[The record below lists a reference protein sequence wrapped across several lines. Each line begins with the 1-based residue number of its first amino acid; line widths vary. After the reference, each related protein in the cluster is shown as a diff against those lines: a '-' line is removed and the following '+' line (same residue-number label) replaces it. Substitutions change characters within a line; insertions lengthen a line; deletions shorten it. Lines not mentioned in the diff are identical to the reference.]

1 MRQSLAKKLTHKVEE
16 IKQKQRMAGH
26 YKKRVLSRKTY
37 DYCADDVA
45 QNFMFIFGNQPGKSI
60 LAET

>member
-1 MRQSLAKKLTHKVEE
+1 
-16 IKQKQRMAGH
+16 MAGH

-60 LAET
+60 LAETQMVFEICQVLS